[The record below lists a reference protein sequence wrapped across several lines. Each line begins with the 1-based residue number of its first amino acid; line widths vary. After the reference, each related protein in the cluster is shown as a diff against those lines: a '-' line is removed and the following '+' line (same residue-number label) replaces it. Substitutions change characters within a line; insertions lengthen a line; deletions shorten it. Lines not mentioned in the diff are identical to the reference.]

1 MRNIGGGSGF
11 SGKTMFNLG
20 LLSRVTALDG
30 QLGVLELSGNTD
42 KQELPQQEAV
52 FRTKKRK

>member
-1 MRNIGGGSGF
+1 MRNIGRGSGF
-11 SGKTMFNLG
+11 SGKIMFNLG

-30 QLGVLELSGNTD
+30 QLRVLELSGNTD
-42 KQELPQQEAV
+42 KQELPQQGAV